1 VHEAPTPSAPSAPT
15 EPGDAS
21 QSLCVRCG
29 FCCDGALFGHVPVS
43 DDEAATLPAPL
54 AAVERE
60 GGKTRLAFLQPCA
73 AFRAQCTVY
82 DARPKTCRT
91 YRCELLKA
99 VEAGE
104 HAAEDAA
111 AIIARVHERR
121 LSIERRVGQPFEQ
134 AKRDLVL
141 NAARD
146 VDAFLTLLAVEKD
159 LDAYFRKH
167 AEE

>member
-1 VHEAPTPSAPSAPT
+1 VREAPAPSGPSELRT
-15 EPGDAS
+15 AS
-21 QSLCVRCG
+21 EALCVRCG
-29 FCCDGALFGHVPVS
+29 FCCDGTLFGHVPVS
-43 DDEAATLPAPL
+43 DDEAPSLPAPL

-82 DARPKTCRT
+82 EARPKTCRT

-99 VEAGE
+99 VEAGT

-121 LSIERRVGQPFEQ
+121 EAIERRVGEPFDT
-134 AKRDLVL
+134 AKRSLVL